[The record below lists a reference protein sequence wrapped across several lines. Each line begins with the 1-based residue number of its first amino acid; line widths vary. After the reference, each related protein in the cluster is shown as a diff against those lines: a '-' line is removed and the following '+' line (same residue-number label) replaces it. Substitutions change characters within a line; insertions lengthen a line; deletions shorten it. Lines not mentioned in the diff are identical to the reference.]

1 MRHSVHL
8 ADGFYQS
15 TLRTGVDAE
24 RLVRDKGSI
33 SAILDSLVPL
43 DALVPPRYS
52 PPYSTPVALPPR
64 TLLPPASLLA

>member
-1 MRHSVHL
+1 MHL